1 MSIVELLN
9 QGDTAEYEWALSY
22 LRKKGYS
29 RSVPPH
35 DSTFQQLQQV
45 NRLDKEAMRLFE
57 AALDRHRKRQE
68 SKQKGEKNYNFFLSK
83 KADDQLTKLRNEYQ
97 KSVPELL
104 EFLIDQSAKDFQ
116 WGKKEGRRMVMAA
129 AHTRKATLFQPDNSQ
144 AILKSQIEDLIN
156 AIRSRDQIIKQQTS
170 ELSELHAKLESWGFQ
185 NEAPGPDYEILKAE
199 QFKKIDLSIHLE
211 LQNRPQLHTG
221 TEHDDREDQDT
232 LA

>member
-83 KADDQLTKLRNEYQ
+83 KADDQLTKLRNEYR

-104 EFLIDQSAKDFQ
+104 EFLIDQSAKDFE
-116 WGKKEGRRMVMAA
+116 WGKREGKRMAMAT

-144 AILKSQIEDLIN
+144 AILGSQIEGLVN
-156 AIRSRDQIIKQQTS
+156 AVQSRDRIINQQINM
-170 ELSELHAKLESWGFQ
+170 LSELQAKLESWGLS
-185 NEAPGPDYEILKAE
+185 NETPGPDYETLKA
-199 QFKKIDLSIHLE
+199 QHFKKTDQSIRLE
-211 LQNRPQLHTG
+211 LEKRPQQQ
-221 TEHDDREDQDT
+221 TETDHDRQDQDT
-232 LA
+232 QA